1 MSNLIKLIGIHGT
14 TVFATPEKA
23 ERLMRIQ
30 GYRKVDESAPEA
42 VSEAPTVPV
51 EVKKATRGRPRK
63 A

>member
-30 GYRKVDESAPEA
+30 GYRKVEESAPEV
-42 VSEAPTVPV
+42 VSEP
-51 EVKKATRGRPRK
+51 KKATRGRPRK